1 MSTRS
6 YSNLIVMESIFDSIP
21 TSDGDVLSLAS
32 SVFEPFVQVVSDDC
46 GTTLGQIVDV
56 NFELEGK
63 VELSTNQ
70 VFSYAR
76 ISQLLAA
83 GVYKTSVRELGS
95 CIESGGICRRCYHAS
110 RQYDPIP
117 NIGDVVK
124 ILPEYVTYTET
135 LSTRSGDKVLPITQ
149 AKSLYDRIYV
159 YYTGILLNPAVYT
172 VTDTN
177 ITLSTTIPADGN
189 VVVRYTSYIRA
200 PYLFWLATTYS
211 GSILGIK
218 ELPALGLV
226 LRKRLLTSLLPL
238 SVIELVSAKVADLKG
253 VPSEVKEYLP
263 GVEDPLEK
271 ALLAIAINSIYLNV
285 S

>member
-1 MSTRS
+1 M
-6 YSNLIVMESIFDSIP
+6 
-21 TSDGDVLSLAS
+21 
-32 SVFEPFVQVVSDDC
+32 
-46 GTTLGQIVDV
+46 
-56 NFELEGK
+56 
-63 VELSTNQ
+63 
-70 VFSYAR
+70 
-76 ISQLLAA
+76 
-83 GVYKTSVRELGS
+83 
-95 CIESGGICRRCYHAS
+95 
-110 RQYDPIP
+110 
-117 NIGDVVK
+117 
-124 ILPEYVTYTET
+124 
-135 LSTRSGDKVLPITQ
+135 
-149 AKSLYDRIYV
+149 
-159 YYTGILLNPAVYT
+159 YYTGILLNPAAYT

-238 SVIELVSAKVADLKG
+238 SVIELVSAKVAGLKG

-285 S
+285 SWNSI

>member
-32 SVFEPFVQVVSDDC
+32 SVFEPFVPVVSDDC

-70 VFSYAR
+70 VFSYDR

-117 NIGDVVK
+117 DIGDIVQ
-124 ILPEYVTYTET
+124 ILPEYITYTET
-135 LSTRSGDKVLPITQ
+135 LSTRSGDKILPITQ
-149 AKSLYDRIYV
+149 TKALYDRIYV
-159 YYTGILLNPAVYT
+159 YYTGLLLNPAAYT
-172 VTDTN
+172 VSDSA
-177 ITLSTTIPADGN
+177 ITLSTGIPADGN

-211 GSILGIK
+211 GSMLGIK

-226 LRKRLLTSLLPL
+226 IRKRLLTSLLPL
-238 SVIELVSAKVADLKG
+238 SMVDLVANKVTELKG
-253 VPSEVKEYLP
+253 VPSEVKNYLP
-263 GVEDPLEK
+263 SVDDPLEK
-271 ALLAIAINSIYLNV
+271 ALLALAIHSIYLNV